1 MLIPKWCEELSKLAG
16 ALTYI
21 RMTLF
26 TELLP
31 GVKAALAG
39 RLYLSRSVMGLGDVT

>member
-21 RMTLF
+21 SNDAF

-31 GVKAALAG
+31 GVKAALAS
-39 RLYLSRSVMGLGDVT
+39 RQYLSRSVMGLGDVT